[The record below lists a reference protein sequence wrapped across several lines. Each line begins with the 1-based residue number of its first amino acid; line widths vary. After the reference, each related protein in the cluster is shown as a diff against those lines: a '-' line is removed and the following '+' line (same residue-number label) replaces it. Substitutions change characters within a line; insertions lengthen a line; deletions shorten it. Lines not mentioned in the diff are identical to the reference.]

1 MKDPK
6 PNWDAENLVSFR
18 DPAFRRIL
26 GEQWRGPEKLDMA
39 GMTTREEEE
48 FLLHYGTGHGE
59 QGTEATPESGEASR
73 ENEEALVQALRPGAS
88 V

>member
-39 GMTTREEEE
+39 GMTKREEEE
-48 FLLHYGTGHGE
+48 FLLHYGTR
-59 QGTEATPESGEASR
+59 TER
-73 ENEEALVQALRPGAS
+73 KALKQRRKAEKQAAKTKKRLFRR
-88 V
+88 